1 MNAHAAAFGGSM
13 CCQRKGDHQA
23 FLSVQLEHSNKSP
36 FKNGFELIA
45 SERDELPDAGRFG
58 TDSLRVVSK
67 MIADAQAVENPAHQG
82 NQAVA

>member
-1 MNAHAAAFGGSM
+1 VAACVASGKAVIKHFSAFSWSILV
-13 CCQRKGDHQA
+13 KA
-23 FLSVQLEHSNKSP
+23 LS
-36 FKNGFELIA
+36 KNGFELIA